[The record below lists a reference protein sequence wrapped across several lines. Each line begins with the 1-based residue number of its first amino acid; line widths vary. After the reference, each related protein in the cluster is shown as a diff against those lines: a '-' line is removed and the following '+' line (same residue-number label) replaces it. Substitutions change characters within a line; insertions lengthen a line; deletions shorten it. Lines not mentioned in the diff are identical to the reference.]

1 MRVNCLRKWLEYH
14 IRKGRDR
21 NKILR
26 FALAFFSGFL
36 PKHEII
42 RIYRELCKEYPT
54 LDIVLCKQEANN
66 INREVRSDEYKQVS
80 NLWV

>member
-1 MRVNCLRKWLEYH
+1 MRINCLHRWLEYH
-14 IRKGRDR
+14 IRKGKDR

-54 LDIVLCKQEANN
+54 LDIFLCKK
-66 INREVRSDEYKQVS
+66 RERKIDGILEYD
-80 NLWV
+80 LEE